1 MPRTLLVIGS
11 PQLAPFLRTGDG
23 YDVREVEGW
32 REIAAAAR
40 REPPSTLVLAEPF
53 TAAEQ
58 PDPGMRDFLLRMP
71 SLPVVAAID
80 LGRAPVSAAR
90 EVLGWGIS
98 ELLDLGLDRA
108 PDSLICRLE
117 TAHARPFKRRVDAG
131 VSRHAQARAR
141 TLIHAAAAVAV
152 DGGLADDFAHV
163 LGVHMKTMAEWCRRH
178 GLPAPRRLLA
188 WMRVLLAL
196 MLLEEADRTWRS
208 VAGGCG
214 YTNDANLRRT
224 LTAMLGRVPSGQA
237 RQTWT
242 FAHGIAAFNR
252 ELTECRE
259 LTRRGTDEVEP

>member
-23 YDVREVEGW
+23 YHVREVDGW
-32 REIAAAAR
+32 REVAAVAT

-53 TAAEQ
+53 TADGR
-58 PDPGMRDFLLRMP
+58 PDLGMRDFLLRMP
-71 SLPVVAAID
+71 SLPVVAAVD
-80 LGRAPVSAAR
+80 LGHAPVPSTR
-90 EVLGWGIS
+90 EILGWGIS

-108 PDSLICRLE
+108 PDSLICRLDS
-117 TAHARPFKRRVDAG
+117 AHARPFKRRVDSG
-131 VSRHAQARAR
+131 VSRRAPARAR
-141 TLIHAAAAVAV
+141 TLIQAAAAVAV
-152 DGGLADDFAHV
+152 DAGLAEDFAHM
-163 LGVHMKTMAEWCRRH
+163 LGVQMKTMAGWCRRH

-188 WMRVLLAL
+188 WMRVLLAM

-208 VAGGCG
+208 VAAGCG

-224 LTAMLGRVPSGQA
+224 LTAMLGQVPTGQA

-242 FAHGIAAFNR
+242 FAHGITAFNR

-259 LTRRGTDEVEP
+259 RARRGTGEVEP